1 MYTIIAY
8 DSAEQDAGHVVFDT
22 RIGRTVMDGKLNLN
36 ESEIDNLQLTVN
48 QNNWLY
54 GNVSTFNTHIEVYDD
69 DQLLFRG
76 RAFKESRQ
84 MKDSGQFVQE
94 FNFESIQNYLQDTSQ
109 RWAKIQNK
117 TPKEFFQRLIGI
129 HNSQVPPYKR
139 FNVRNVDVTNSTD
152 NVYRY
157 IEDGATTWDTIK
169 DKLISRLGGYI
180 VVEYKNGV
188 NYIDYLQDIG
198 VSHYED
204 MPIQLAVNLQ
214 SATLEVDSTE
224 VITQLVPLGA
234 TIQEDDSSEPN
245 PDTAVS
251 QPRVDITTVNN
262 GKDYIDIP
270 ELQKEFGIIRKSIDW
285 DDVHDPNILHRK
297 AKSWIQNQ
305 LVAQNSW
312 TVNALELPG
321 FEKFK
326 VSDRY
331 QLNVQQISKN
341 QLLRITA
348 KEIDF
353 LSPHK
358 SSLTIAEKSQS
369 LSDYQLENNQS
380 KKQASLVR
388 SQIYSYG
395 TKIADLNKT
404 QKELDITISN
414 QKTLIDNIQQDVDNA
429 DLIGIS
435 KQLDQLS
442 SSVSGLEKQLSEIDY
457 VTTTQFEAYKISQ
470 AEVIDKIND
479 RLTEIEK

>member
-1 MYTIIAY
+1 MYRIIAY
-8 DSAEQDAGHVVFDT
+8 ESPEKHEGHVILDT
-22 RIGRTVMDGKLNLN
+22 RIGRTVTDGKLNLN
-36 ESEIDNLQLTVN
+36 ESEIDNLQLIVN

-54 GNVSTFNTHIEVYDD
+54 GNVSTFNTHIEVYNDD
-69 DQLLFRG
+69 KLLFRG
-76 RAFKESRQ
+76 RAFKYSHQ

-94 FNFESIQNYLQDTSQ
+94 FDFESIQNYLQDTSQ
-109 RWAKIQNK
+109 RWAKVQNT

-139 FNVRNVDVTNSTD
+139 FNVRNVNVTNSTD

-180 VVEYKNGV
+180 IVEYKDGV

-204 MPIQLAVNLQ
+204 TPIQLAVNLQ

-234 TIQEDDSSEPN
+234 TIQEDESSDSN

-285 DDVHDPNILHRK
+285 DDVNEPNILFRK

-312 TVNALELPG
+312 TINAMELPD
-321 FEKFK
+321 FEEFK

-331 QLNVQQISKN
+331 QLNVKQLSEN

-353 LSPHK
+353 LSPYK
-358 SSLTIAEKSQS
+358 SSLTIAKKSVS
-369 LSDYQLENNQS
+369 LSDYQLENQQS

-414 QKTLIDNIQQDVDNA
+414 QKTLIDNIQQDVNNA
-429 DLIGIS
+429 DLTGIS
-435 KQLDQLS
+435 EQLNQLS
-442 SSVSGLEKQLSEIDY
+442 SSVDDLEEQLSEIDY
-457 VTTTQFEAYKISQ
+457 VTTTQFKTYESSQ
-470 AEVIDKIND
+470 NEVINKIND
-479 RLTEIEK
+479 RLTELEK